1 MLINSGEFVLVMH
14 CKEMNGIMSVVD
26 VHAPWHK
33 HNLLLRVK
41 SFSDCKLLAEKGPL
55 LLRAI

>member
-26 VHAPWHK
+26 VHAP
-33 HNLLLRVK
+33 
-41 SFSDCKLLAEKGPL
+41 
-55 LLRAI
+55 